1 MAAPLTLN
9 DTYQG
14 DFECFTCC
22 EVCSCPPHQ
31 PWQMPDGE
39 KVCSGCIL
47 PFERALKFDHYWPA
61 KWAGTVLRIEDFASI
76 LELELLAGLLWKRTA
91 MQTEVERI
99 AGLEP
104 SGMEGQVRGEDYQY
118 CPTCKAPIAL
128 EDGCNHVACDCGE
141 NFCFFCG
148 KVAEEHSGHWEA
160 PNGCPQYGNA
170 YLPQPT
176 RYLPLP
182 PAEERD
188 LSCTTWRTD
197 SIRGDNDNHAIG
209 AWAWNVAMQNSTPAL
224 RYLMQPFVRTAMSDD
239 VHAGWPHPEHSELVV
254 SAMMDWTREYGVTR
268 EEWAA
273 LTAERAQRWL
283 TNFGSGRWPEY
294 FIGFNPRCG
303 PRLCMFFELSLSLH
317 RNFIPARDGETYR
330 PRHNNDIFSHE
341 GLLRQPVSGLFSF
354 SLDDGR
360 HEAANWILTSL
371 NSNTTDWSGP
381 DSYAVLFCAPGGT
394 PESHLIGAE
403 I

>member
-1 MAAPLTLN
+1 
-9 DTYQG
+9 
-14 DFECFTCC
+14 
-22 EVCSCPPHQ
+22 
-31 PWQMPDGE
+31 MPDGE
-39 KVCSGCIL
+39 K
-47 PFERALKFDHYWPA
+47 
-61 KWAGTVLRIEDFASI
+61 GTVLRIEDFASI
-76 LELELLAGLLWKRTA
+76 LEPELLAGLLWKRTA
-91 MQTEVERI
+91 MQTEVKRI

-141 NFCFFCG
+141 NFCFLCR

-160 PNGCPQYGNA
+160 PDGCPQYGNA
-170 YLPQPT
+170 RLPQPA

-188 LSCTTWRTD
+188 LSCTTWRND
-197 SIRGDNDNHAIG
+197 SISGDNDNHAIG
-209 AWAWNVAMQNSTPAL
+209 AWAWNVAMHNSTPAL
-224 RYLMQPFVRTAMSDD
+224 RYLMQPFVRTTMSDD

-283 TNFGSGRWPEY
+283 TNFESGRWPEY

-303 PRLCMFFELSLSLH
+303 PRLCMFFELSLLH
-317 RNFIPARDGETYR
+317 TR
-330 PRHNNDIFSHE
+330 
-341 GLLRQPVSGLFSF
+341 
-354 SLDDGR
+354 SLDG
-360 HEAANWILTSL
+360 
-371 NSNTTDWSGP
+371 
-381 DSYAVLFCAPGGT
+381 
-394 PESHLIGAE
+394 
-403 I
+403 